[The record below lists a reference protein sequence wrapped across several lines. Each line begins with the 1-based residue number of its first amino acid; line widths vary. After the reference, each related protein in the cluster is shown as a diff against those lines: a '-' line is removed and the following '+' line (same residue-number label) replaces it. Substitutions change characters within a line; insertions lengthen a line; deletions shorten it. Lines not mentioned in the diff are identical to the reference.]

1 MAYCFVLRRRSGDRI
16 ARRLVRGRRVD
27 FDITGDIT
35 GDSPTTLEEDMTGID
50 AFRYDGKRVL
60 VVGGAT
66 GMGAAAAETVG
77 KLGGKVVVMDHAD
90 VSFPVEQSIKVD
102 LRDVAAVDEAL
113 DACGGPIDALFS
125 AAGVAD
131 GTEGIMRIN
140 FIAHR
145 HIAERAVN
153 EGLMPAGGAICMI
166 SSVAGLG
173 WEGQLPTL
181 LDFLSTPD
189 YETADKWVQA
199 HEGTD
204 NYGFSKQAMN
214 AYVARQAYPFLVK
227 GVRINAICP
236 GPTDTPLARANADLW
251 LTFAQDYRDA
261 TGTSHLTPDQM
272 GNVMVFLNSA
282 AASGISGVN
291 LLVDTGH
298 VMSSITE
305 SYEPGAPMMKMLMGR
320 E

>member
-1 MAYCFVLRRRSGDRI
+1 VSDI
-16 ARRLVRGRRVD
+16 A
-27 FDITGDIT
+27 
-35 GDSPTTLEEDMTGID
+35 

-66 GMGAAAAETVG
+66 GMGAAAAQTVAS
-77 KLGGKVVVMDHAD
+77 LGGDVVVLDYAPVD
-90 VSFPVEQSIKVD
+90 FPVAEAIKVD
-102 LRDVAAVDEAL
+102 LRDRAAIDTAL
-113 DACGGPIDALFS
+113 DQVGGPVHAVFS

-131 GTEGIMRIN
+131 GTPGIMKIN

-145 HIAERAVN
+145 HIIERLVADGTLPN
-153 EGLMPAGGAICMI
+153 GGAVCMI

-173 WEGQLPTL
+173 WEGQMPTL
-181 LDFLSTPD
+181 LEFLDTPD
-189 YETADKWVQA
+189 FEAADAWVQA

-214 AYVARQAYPFLVK
+214 CYVARQAYPFLAK

-236 GPTDTPLARANADLW
+236 GPTDTPLARANAEMW

-261 TGTSHLTPDQM
+261 TGTKHLTPDQM
-272 GNVMVFLNSA
+272 GNTMVFLNSD

-298 VMSSITE
+298 VMSSLTGSWE
-305 SYEPGAPMMKMLMGR
+305 AGTPMINMLMGR
-320 E
+320 M